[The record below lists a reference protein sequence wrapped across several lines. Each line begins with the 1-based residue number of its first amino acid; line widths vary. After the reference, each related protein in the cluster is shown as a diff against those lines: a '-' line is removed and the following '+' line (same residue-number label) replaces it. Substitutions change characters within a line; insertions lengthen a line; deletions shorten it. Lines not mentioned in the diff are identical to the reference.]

1 MSSSYAEKRLM
12 KRLFPIAMIIFA
24 LSFALAACRSDPT
37 PTSDPFETTT
47 FTVDGGTVF
56 TLAYDLSAAHSIEYR
71 YSTDHEFT
79 FRITGP
85 QDDVLHNA
93 KRSLTGEGSIIAD
106 ELGRYSFIFDN
117 SQCFFT
123 PSIVT
128 FKSRMISPGD
138 I

>member
-1 MSSSYAEKRLM
+1 MSPGYADKHLM
-12 KRLFPIAMIIFA
+12 KRLFPAAMLIVV
-24 LSFALAACRSDPT
+24 LSLLLAACGSDPIPT
-37 PTSDPFETTT
+37 PDLFETTT

-56 TLAYDLSAAHSIEYR
+56 TLAFDLPAANSIEYR

-85 QDDVLHNA
+85 QDEVLRSA
-93 KRSLTGEGSIIAD
+93 KRSLAGEGSITAD
-106 ELGRYSFIFDN
+106 ELGRYTFIFDN

-123 PSIVT
+123 PSIVK
-128 FKSRMISPGD
+128 FESRVIAPGD